1 MLLARNSFHTYAT
14 MRRLQK
20 VIELRKLAEGEKLP
34 MEIIQLN
41 VINEGSVRNSVE
53 LRLAGKAKID
63 VLVDNDG

>member
-1 MLLARNSFHTYAT
+1 MLLARNNFHTYAT

-41 VINEGSVRNSVE
+41 VIDEGSVRNAVE
-53 LRLAGKAKID
+53 LLLAGKAKID